1 MFLSHPWRSWVHQW
15 ACQGLQLTQDAR
27 DIACKQSIAWLRPQ
41 WSVSHHTGPAGVQ
54 GLHISRAAVFWPSGP
69 VIDSMVVAVRGWA
82 AQTPCIPM
90 AHFCHPSLPLLAPE
104 GPWQILLCQCPSR
117 DVELSG
123 AQWTRE
129 NWPQPF
135 PWGLGNPLVPA
146 DCCGLA
152 MLLAGRYW
160 QHLGSFWG

>member
-27 DIACKQSIAWLRPQ
+27 DTACKQSITWLRPQ

-82 AQTPCIPM
+82 AQTLCIPM

-104 GPWQILLCQCPSR
+104 GLGRSFSVNAQAEMLSSVVPNGPERTGPSPFLGDWEIHWSLLTAVVWQCS
-117 DVELSG
+117 
-123 AQWTRE
+123 
-129 NWPQPF
+129 
-135 PWGLGNPLVPA
+135 
-146 DCCGLA
+146 
-152 MLLAGRYW
+152 
-160 QHLGSFWG
+160 